1 MKKQTLDQDVQDALE
16 LLKRAGEGFTCPAHC
31 GFTNDWKD
39 HASDCEWLRVMTR
52 LGLLEPPAPQY
63 TPAPAPTLFYPKDF
77 KDEED
82 E

>member
-52 LGLLEPPAPQY
+52 LGLLEPP
-63 TPAPAPTLFYPKDF
+63 
-77 KDEED
+77 DEED